1 MIDAE
6 LKGKIPEVQN
16 REDILTSNYF
26 GLLKY
31 CTMRTF
37 SHVFL
42 SAARNLEGKQFNISC
57 IPDNWDFELVFWPR
71 FHDNSE
77 PDLLVLIKNSS
88 LQIKYLFL
96 IEVKYFSQQN
106 MYSASY
112 EFESHKY
119 ENQLSRE
126 FFNLFQVKNIG
137 QFEIAK
143 DVKRFLIYLTADYS
157 VPYDDFSSAIN
168 EIKRCEKIDLSNYF
182 LWISWY
188 NLYDKLS
195 NHTGILDIK
204 QFELSILSDLSDYLK
219 AKNFWSFTGF
229 SSYSRQCKDFE
240 YLFHPKKITFDWE
253 MKRCNRINSFF
264 SKT

>member
-6 LKGKIPEVQN
+6 LNGKVPEVQN

-26 GLLKY
+26 GLIKY

-37 SHVFL
+37 SHTFL
-42 SAARNLEGKQFNISC
+42 SAARSLKGEQFNISC
-57 IPDNWDFELVFWPR
+57 IPDNWDFELIFWPR

-77 PDLLVLIKNSS
+77 PDLLLLIKDTS

-126 FFNLFQVKNIG
+126 FFNLFQLKNIG

-157 VPYDDFSSAIN
+157 VPYDDFISVIN
-168 EIKRCEKIDLSNYF
+168 EIKRHEKINPSNYF
-182 LWISWY
+182 LWMSWY
-188 NLYDKLS
+188 NLYDKL
-195 NHTGILDIK
+195 NNNIGILDLK
-204 QFELSILSDLSDYLK
+204 EFELSILSDLSDYLK

-229 SSYSRQCKDFE
+229 SSYSRQCKRFE
-240 YLFHPKKITFDWE
+240 YLFHPKKIIFDWK
-253 MKRCNRINSFF
+253 MKCCKPTYCFF
-264 SKT
+264 SKK